1 MIGQS
6 VQQIDCVGPE
16 GQTGKLRLYVTDI
29 TINLWG
35 GYLLQQWVTQVTSP
49 VISGTANEE
58 IRGDMGD
65 TPGKDIDTVD

>member
-1 MIGQS
+1 
-6 VQQIDCVGPE
+6 
-16 GQTGKLRLYVTDI
+16 LRLYVTDI